1 LRILGRRPAA
11 AWYGKSGMA
20 ARGDSSP
27 PVQDDRR
34 DTASPRRRLWVSKSP
49 GRVVVRYVDGR
60 VLKGYANFD
69 PAEPRLQLVP
79 YDDPDADGIDV
90 AVKDLKAVFFVRT
103 FDGDPRYEESKD
115 LYQDRPPETRKVCVR
130 FRDGEEL
137 VGHTRQLDRHRAGL
151 FFTPL
156 DPRSNNLRVF
166 AVFDAIWG
174 IRRLL

>member
-1 LRILGRRPAA
+1 
-11 AWYGKSGMA
+11 MA
-20 ARGDSSP
+20 ARGERADP
-27 PVQDDRR
+27 PVRDDRR
-34 DTASPRRRLWVSKSP
+34 EPASPRRRLWVSKSP
-49 GRVVVRYVDGR
+49 GRVVVRYGDGR

-69 PAEPRLQLVP
+69 PAAARLSLVP
-79 YDDPDADGIDV
+79 QGDPEAQEIAV
-90 AVKDLKAVFFVRT
+90 AVTELKAVFFVRS
-103 FDGDPRYEESKD
+103 FDGDPAYDECKD
-115 LYQDRPPETRKVCVR
+115 LYQPRPPDTRKVSVR

-174 IRRLL
+174 VRRLL